1 MRQYQYLNEDADF
14 ILEDPELT
22 SYLYFPIANENGVMA
37 SVTPSLHG
45 DNKMGQNTFLL
56 APVSAEELHNNKASR
71 NFWCNIDRKKPWSVV
86 GNSSDQQAN
95 LFQEKKEKTYLRA
108 GVMWQEVE
116 RISAVNGLKAKV
128 ISIVPASGETI
139 ELMKVTIENIGTDSV
154 TFTPIAAIP
163 LYARSADNYR
173 DHRHVTSLLHRIHTT
188 DYGVMVNP
196 TLTFDERGHK
206 KNEVIYGVLG
216 TDSEANPPKSF
227 YPTVEGFIGE
237 GGSLEQPRALYSK
250 NMRPMV
256 ERESVKNLAP
266 MATGESF
273 KDMGSMVAG
282 ESVAGYEALGGLVF
296 EDVTLKE
303 GEEVS
308 YTIAMG
314 YGNTEEDFKKEAMK
328 FLLSNKAFDDAVLF
342 TQNYWNQKINIHYQT
357 GNQDFDHFMHWVNF
371 QPMLRRIYG
380 CSFLPHHDYG
390 KGGRGWRDLWQD
402 CLALLMMN
410 PSGVRDMLHDNFSGI
425 RMDGTNATI
434 IGTKQGEFIADRNN
448 ITRVWMDHGVWPL
461 FTTNLYINHSGDIRF
476 LLEETTYFKDM
487 QAVRGDEKDTKYNE
501 SLGKRVKT
509 VQGEQYH
516 GTILEH
522 LLLQNLTAFYDV
534 GEHNHIR
541 LRGADWNDALD
552 MAKERGESV
561 AFTAAYALNLMT
573 LAELLE
579 KLEENGVASILLAKE
594 MELLLTEDITY
605 YNDIERKKE
614 ILYNYCTQVKDIVSG
629 QKIEVLVTNLVHNL
643 KNKSEWIKEHIRSE
657 EWLTNAEG
665 FHWFNGYYD
674 NHGQRV
680 EGDFK
685 QGVRMMLTS
694 QVFTIMSGVAT
705 KEQVEDVIRAADHYL
720 YEEKMGGYRLNTN
733 FNEVKLDLGRMF
745 GFAYGQKE
753 NGAVF
758 CHMAIMYANAL
769 YQRGFVKEGYHVID
783 SLFRHCNNFAVSRI
797 YPGIPEYI
805 AENGRGLYHYLTGSA
820 SWLLLTVLTEMFG
833 IKGRY
838 GDLYFEPKLLL
849 EQFKQDGTAKVEFTF
864 AEKSFEVTYQNSKGI
879 EVSEYQVSEVI
890 LDDLHYES
898 ENLGCIRRSDL
909 LKLSDNQKHL
919 ITVVLS

>member
-1 MRQYQYLNEDADF
+1 MISIDGLKGDYEMRQCQYLNEYADF
-14 ILEDPELT
+14 MLEDPELT
-22 SYLYFPIANENGVMA
+22 SDLYFPITNENGVMA

-56 APVSAEELHNNKASR
+56 APVSVEELHNSKASR
-71 NFWCNIDRKKPWSVV
+71 NFWCDIEGGKPWSVV
-86 GNSSDQQAN
+86 GSSSDQQAK
-95 LFQEKKEKTYLRA
+95 LFQKEKEKTCLRA

-116 RISAVNGLKAKV
+116 RISKDYGLKTRV
-128 ISIVPASGETI
+128 LSIVPASGETV
-139 ELMKVTIENIGTDSV
+139 ELMRVTIQNIVSESI

-173 DHRHVTSLLHRIHTT
+173 DHRHVTSLLHRIHTAE
-188 DYGVMVNP
+188 YGVIVNP

-206 KNEVIYGVLG
+206 KNEVIYGVFG
-216 TDSEANPPKSF
+216 ATEETNPPVAF
-227 YPTVEGFIGE
+227 YPTVEDFIGE
-237 GGSLEQPRALYSK
+237 GGSFEHPRALYAK
-250 NMRPMV
+250 DTVPV
-256 ERESVKNLAP
+256 LA
-266 MATGESF
+266 G
-273 KDMGSMVAG
+273 KK
-282 ESVAGYEALGGLVF
+282 VAGYEALGGLVF
-296 EDVTLKE
+296 DKVTLRV
-303 GEEVS
+303 GEERTFFV
-308 YTIAMG
+308 AMG
-314 YGNTEEDFKKEAMK
+314 YGTSEESFKKDAMK
-328 FLLSNKAFDDAVLF
+328 FLSPKTFEEVFIF
-342 TQNYWNQKINIHYQT
+342 TKNYWNQKINIHYHT
-357 GNQDFDHFMHWVNF
+357 RNQDFDRFMHWVNF

-410 PSGVRDMLHDNFSGI
+410 PSGVRGMLHDNFSGI

-434 IGTKQGEFIADRNN
+434 IGAKQGEFIADRNN

-461 FTTNLYINHSGDIRF
+461 FTTDLYIKYSGDINF
-476 LLEETTYFKDM
+476 LLEEATYFKDM
-487 QAVRGDEKDTKYNE
+487 QAVRGEEKVTNDNDN
-501 SLGKRVKT
+501 LLKRVRTMKGDEY
-509 VQGEQYH
+509 Q

-561 AFTAAYALNLMT
+561 AFTAAYALNLTT
-573 LAELLE
+573 LAKLLE
-579 KLEENGVASILLAKE
+579 KLKESGEKSIFLAKE
-594 MELLLTEDITY
+594 MELLLTEDVTCY
-605 YNDIERKKE
+605 RDIKRKKE
-614 ILYNYCTQVKDIVSG
+614 ILYDYCRQVKEIVTG
-629 QKIEVLVTNLVHNL
+629 HKVEVFLSDLVRNL
-643 KNKSEWIKEHIRSE
+643 KQKSEWIKEHIRSE
-657 EWLTNAEG
+657 EWITSAEG
-665 FHWFNGYYD
+665 FQWFNGYYD
-674 NHGQRV
+674 NHGLRV
-680 EGDFK
+680 EGDFA

-705 KEQVEDVIRAADHYL
+705 KEQVNEIIRAADHYL
-720 YEEKMGGYRLNTN
+720 YEEKVGGYRLNTD

-745 GFAYGQKE
+745 GFAYGHKE

-769 YQRGFVKEGYHVID
+769 YQRGFIKEGYHVID

-805 AENGRGLYHYLTGSA
+805 GENGRGLYHYLTGSA

-849 EQFKQDGTAKVEFTF
+849 EQFKEDDAAQVDFLF
-864 AEKSFEVTYQNSKGI
+864 AEKSFEVTYQNRKRM
-879 EVSEYQVSEVI
+879 EVTEYQVTEII
-890 LDDLHYES
+890 LDGMHYES
-898 ENLGCIRRSDL
+898 QDFACIRRSDL
-909 LKLSDNQKHL
+909 LKLTDHQKHF
-919 ITVVLS
+919 ITVILS

>member
-1 MRQYQYLNEDADF
+1 MRQYHYLNESADF

-45 DNKMGQNTFLL
+45 DNKMGQNTYLL
-56 APVSAEELHNNKASR
+56 APVSVEELHNSKASR
-71 NFWCNIDRKKPWSVV
+71 NFWCIMEGKNPWSVV
-86 GNSSDQQAN
+86 GNSSNQQAN
-95 LFQEKKEKTYLRA
+95 LYKEEKEKTYLRA
-108 GVMWQEVE
+108 GIMWQEVE
-116 RISAVNGLKAKV
+116 RISAVYGLKAKV
-128 ISIVPASGETI
+128 LSIVPASGETV
-139 ELMKVTIENIGTDSV
+139 ELMKVTIENIGVDSV

-188 DYGVMVNP
+188 DYGVIVNP

-216 TDSEANPPKSF
+216 TARGANPPVSF

-237 GGSLEQPRALYSK
+237 GGSLEQPRAFYSK
-250 NMRPMV
+250 N
-256 ERESVKNLAP
+256 LIP
-266 MATGESF
+266 MA
-273 KDMGSMVAG
+273 AG

-296 EDVTLKE
+296 ENVTLKG
-303 GEEVS
+303 GEEAS

-314 YGNTEEDFKKEAMK
+314 YGNTEEDFKKEAKK
-328 FLLSNKAFDDAVLF
+328 FLLSDKAFDDEVQY
-342 TQNYWNQKINIHYQT
+342 TKNYWNQKINIHYRT
-357 GNQDFDHFMHWVNF
+357 GNQEFDYFMYWVNF

-410 PSGVRDMLHDNFSGI
+410 PSGVRGMLHDNFSGI

-461 FTTNLYINHSGDIRF
+461 LTTNLYINHSGDIRF
-476 LLEETTYFKDM
+476 LLEEITYFKDM
-487 QAVRGDEKDTKYNE
+487 QAVRGEEKDTKYDE
-501 SLGKRVKT
+501 GLGKRVKT
-509 VQGEQYH
+509 IQGEQYQ

-579 KLEENGVASILLAKE
+579 KLEEHGVTSVLLAKE
-594 MELLLTEDITY
+594 MQILLTEDITCF
-605 YNDIERKKE
+605 NDIERKKD
-614 ILYNYCTQVKDIVSG
+614 ILYTYCKQVKESVSG
-629 QKIEVLVTNLVHNL
+629 QKVEVFVTNLVRNL
-643 KNKSEWIKEHIRSE
+643 KNKSEWIKDHIRNE

-680 EGDFK
+680 EGDFA
-685 QGVRMMLTS
+685 QGVRMILTS

-705 KEQVEDVIRAADHYL
+705 KEQVKDVIRAADHYL
-720 YEEKMGGYRLNTN
+720 YEEKMGGYRLNTD

-769 YQRGFVKEGYHVID
+769 YQRGFIKEGYHVID
-783 SLFRHCNNFAVSRI
+783 SLFRHCNDFSVSRI

-805 AENGRGLYHYLTGSA
+805 AENGRALYHYLTGSA

-849 EQFKQDGTAKVEFTF
+849 EQFRQDGTAKVEFIF
-864 AEKSFEVTYQNSKGI
+864 AEKSFEVTYQNSKRL
-879 EVSEYQVSEVI
+879 EVSEYQVSKII
-890 LDDLHYES
+890 LDGMVYES
-898 ENLGCIRRSDL
+898 KDLRCIRRSDI
-909 LKLSDNQKHL
+909 LKLSNNQMHL
-919 ITVVLS
+919 ITVVLC

>member
-1 MRQYQYLNEDADF
+1 MKGECEMRQYQYLNEYADF
-14 ILEDPELT
+14 MLEDPELT

-56 APVSAEELHNNKASR
+56 APVSAEELHNSKAAR
-71 NFWCNIDRKKPWSVV
+71 NFWCNIEGRKPWSVV
-86 GNSSDQQAN
+86 GNSSDQEAK
-95 LFQEKKEKTYLRA
+95 LFQDGKEKTYLRA

-116 RISAVNGLKAKV
+116 RSSESNGLKAKV
-128 ISIVPASGETI
+128 LSLVPASGETV
-139 ELMKVTIENIGTDSV
+139 ELMRVTIQNIGNDNI

-173 DHRHVTSLLHRIHTT
+173 DHRHVTSLLHRIRTT
-188 DYGVMVNP
+188 EYGVIVNP

-216 TDSEANPPKSF
+216 ATNEADPPVSF
-227 YPTVEGFIGE
+227 YPTVEEFIGE
-237 GGSLEQPRALYSK
+237 GGSFEQPRALY
-250 NMRPMV
+250 
-256 ERESVKNLAP
+256 
-266 MATGESF
+266 T
-273 KDMGSMVAG
+273 KDIVAVTAG
-282 ESVAGYEALGGLVF
+282 EKVAGYEALGGLVF
-296 EDVTLKE
+296 EKVTLRV
-303 GEEVS
+303 GEERS
-308 YTIAMG
+308 YLIAMG
-314 YGNTEEDFKKEAMK
+314 YGTSEEDFKKEAMK
-328 FLLSNKAFDDAVLF
+328 FLSSKAFEDILYY
-342 TQNYWNQKINIHYQT
+342 TKNYWNQKINIHYHT
-357 GNQDFDHFMHWVNF
+357 KNKDFDHFMHWVNF

-410 PSGVRDMLHDNFSGI
+410 PSGVREMLHDNFSGI

-434 IGTKQGEFIADRNN
+434 IGAKQGEFIADRNN

-461 FTTNLYINHSGDIRF
+461 FTTDLYIKHSGDISF
-476 LLEETTYFKDM
+476 LLEEAGYFKDM
-487 QAVRGDEKDTKYNE
+487 QAVRGEEKDTQYND
-501 SLGKRVKT
+501 SLGKRVRT
-509 VQGEQYH
+509 IEGEEYR

-561 AFTAAYALNLMT
+561 AFTAAYALNLTT
-573 LAELLE
+573 LAQLLE
-579 KLEENGVASILLAKE
+579 KLEESGVTRILLAKE
-594 MELLLTEDITY
+594 MELLFTEDIICY
-605 YNDIERKKE
+605 GNIKRKKE
-614 ILYNYCTQVKDIVSG
+614 ILYDYCKQVKETVSG
-629 QKIEVLVTNLVHNL
+629 HKVEVLVSNLVYNL
-643 KNKSEWIKEHIRSE
+643 KNMSEWIKEHIRSE
-657 EWLTNAEG
+657 EWLTSAEG

-680 EGDFK
+680 EGDFS

-705 KEQVEDVIRAADHYL
+705 KDQVKDVVRAADHYL
-720 YEEKMGGYRLNTN
+720 YEERMGGYRLNTD
-733 FNEVKLDLGRMF
+733 FGEVKLDLGRMF

-783 SLFRHCNNFAVSRI
+783 SLFRHCNNFSVSRI

-805 AENGRGLYHYLTGSA
+805 GENGRGLYHYLTGSA

-833 IKGRY
+833 IKGKY

-849 EQFKQDGTAKVEFTF
+849 EQFKQDGTATVEFIF
-864 AEKSFEVTYQNSKGI
+864 ADRSFEVTYENSKKM
-879 EVSEYQVSEVI
+879 EVTEYQVARIV
-890 LDDLHYES
+890 LDGTHYES
-898 ENLGCIRRSDL
+898 KEFGCIRRRDILELSEHRKHFITIL
-909 LKLSDNQKHL
+909 LS
-919 ITVVLS
+919 